1 MVYVL
6 WLGIG
11 ERSEDEEVLLP
22 WEGMQEAYPSQG
34 DAVQEGKGQLV
45 RPRYLLSIIFFF
57 RELLI
62 CCFLCHR
69 CMHVRLT

>member
-45 RPRYLLSIIFFF
+45 RPRYLLSVSAARPISILDG
-57 RELLI
+57 RGCLLI
-62 CCFLCHR
+62 CL
-69 CMHVRLT
+69 